1 MVHAHNHQLPIN
13 SHILTHLGVRDHVHV
28 LQNVTDGQLELADQW
43 PHWRQGSSWVTLH
56 LHSYD
61 VKMILETPVDSRLLI
76 PIPQSM
82 HQNPSS
88 GTTSQSFHPLTCFLN
103 VFPRRPVVIA
113 LFYIP
118 HDEHPVVCARI
129 GCFFTSRR
137 SNSRWRL
144 SNAQKC
150 EFGKYC
156 ARSSHVFCRMDS
168 TFAPDR
174 WSIPHSERK
183 V

>member
-1 MVHAHNHQLPIN
+1 MNGMVHAHNHQLPIN
-13 SHILTHLGVRDHVHV
+13 SHTLTHLGVRDHVHV

-88 GTTSQSFHPLTCFLN
+88 GTTSQSFHPLTCFLD
-103 VFPRRPVVIA
+103 VFPLRPVVIA
-113 LFYIP
+113 LFHIP
-118 HDEHPVVCARI
+118 HDEHPVVCARV
-129 GCFFTSRR
+129 GRFFHV
-137 SNSRWRL
+137 
-144 SNAQKC
+144 QKVQQSL
-150 EFGKYC
+150 ETLQ
-156 ARSSHVFCRMDS
+156 R
-168 TFAPDR
+168 T
-174 WSIPHSERK
+174 K